1 MFRVALISTGIGAIV
16 VGLGLLIAN
25 FDKVSNFVRKA
36 VDGFDK
42 LGGVMKIILFP
53 ITAVI
58 EAFKL
63 VQQGLQA
70 IGVIESEEDKAK
82 EARYQAEMQRI
93 EQEVEARKTSL

>member
-1 MFRVALISTGIGAIV
+1 
-16 VGLGLLIAN
+16 
-25 FDKVSNFVRKA
+25 
-36 VDGFDK
+36 
-42 LGGVMKIILFP
+42 MKIILFP

-82 EARYQAEMQRI
+82 EARYQKLNE
-93 EQEVEARKTSL
+93 